1 MKPRNL
7 VYSGDTQPGY
17 RRRREH
23 GHFVYITPNGA
34 RVRAARTLA
43 RIRRLAIPPA
53 YTDVWIC
60 RDARGHL
67 QASGRDARGRKQYR
81 YHPDWRS
88 ARDASKYGRHVEF
101 AQHLPA
107 VRAAVQRDIALP
119 ALPSPKVLALVVRLL
134 ETTSIRIGN
143 EEYSRQNH
151 SYGLT
156 TLQMRHLEL
165 HGSRMRFRFRGKNGK
180 FHDVRLHDARLAAIV
195 RRVQELPGQDLFQ
208 FVDDDG
214 AVQAIGSA
222 DVNAYIREHTAADFS
237 AKDFRTWT
245 GTLLAAQELAAAG
258 YADDEA
264 ETKKRINAAIA
275 HAARS
280 LGNTLAVCRASY
292 VHPGIFDAY
301 RQRRLPPAAT
311 RQVTPRR
318 GLSVF
323 ERAVLRLLNPKKVR
337 MWKSA
342 GARARR

>member
-1 MKPRNL
+1 MKPRSL
-7 VYSGDTQPGY
+7 VYSVDTQPGFK
-17 RRRREH
+17 RRREH
-23 GHFVYITPNGA
+23 GRFVYFTPSGA

-81 YHPDWRS
+81 YHPEWRI
-88 ARDASKYGRHVEF
+88 ARDTSKYERLVEF

-107 VRAAVQRDIALP
+107 QRAAVQRDIALP
-119 ALPSPKVLALVVRLL
+119 GLPRRKVLALVVRLL
-134 ETTSIRIGN
+134 ETTLIRIGN

-165 HGSRMRFRFRGKNGK
+165 RGSRMHFRFRGKSGK

-208 FVDDDG
+208 FVADDG
-214 AVQAIGSA
+214 SVQAIGSA
-222 DVNAYIREHTAADFS
+222 DVNAYIREHTAPDFS

-245 GTLLAAQELAAAG
+245 GTVLAARELALAG
-258 YADDEA
+258 YADDKA
-264 ETKKRINAAIA
+264 ETRKRVNTAIA
-275 HAARS
+275 RVARS

-292 VHPGIFDAY
+292 VHPAVFDAY
-301 RQRRLPPAAT
+301 RRRRLPPATSHCAA
-311 RQVTPRR
+311 RR
-318 GLSVF
+318 GLSAF
-323 ERAVLRLLNPKKVR
+323 ERRVLRLL
-337 MWKSA
+337 
-342 GARARR
+342 RR

>member
-1 MKPRNL
+1 MKARGL

-17 RRRREH
+17 RRLRER
-23 GHFVYITPNGA
+23 GRFVYRTPSGS

-81 YHPDWRS
+81 YHADWRR
-88 ARDASKYGRHVEF
+88 ARDASKYGRLVEF

-107 VRAAVQRDIALP
+107 LRAAVQRDLALP
-119 ALPSPKVLALVVRLL
+119 ALPRRKVLALVVRLL

-156 TLQMRHLEL
+156 TLQMRHLDL

-180 FHDVRLHDARLAAIV
+180 FHDVRLRDARLAAVV

-208 FVDDDG
+208 FVDDGGD
-214 AVQAIGSA
+214 VQAIGSA
-222 DVNAYIREHTAADFS
+222 DVNAYIRAHTGTDFS

-245 GTLLAAQELAAAG
+245 GTLLAAQELAAVG
-258 YADDEA
+258 YADSEA
-264 ETKKRINAAIA
+264 ARKRRINAAIA
-275 HAARS
+275 GVARA
-280 LGNTLAVCRASY
+280 LGNTPAVCRASY
-292 VHPGIFDAY
+292 VHPAVVDAY
-301 RQRRLPPAAT
+301 RKRRLPAPPMRRT
-311 RQVTPRR
+311 RAPRR

-323 ERAVLRLLNPKKVR
+323 EHALLRLL
-337 MWKSA
+337 
-342 GARARR
+342 RRSRHAT